1 MIQISILRSRNVSR
15 GITIS
20 SIITI
25 VSYIII
31 SIIWR
36 AEFVGFYLYNETEF
50 ALGTIVGAIIALNNR
65 EENQSILSTGAIVGA
80 VGGVLSSAMI
90 GLYQMI
96 IFAIPYGLDI
106 FIFVFYFLTR
116 IISGVVIGLIGGALI
131 GTYYM
136 YKELKGE
143 STEDETVDDFLDG
156 LKKK

>member
-1 MIQISILRSRNVSR
+1 
-15 GITIS
+15 
-20 SIITI
+20 
-25 VSYIII
+25 
-31 SIIWR
+31 
-36 AEFVGFYLYNETEF
+36 
-50 ALGTIVGAIIALNNR
+50 
-65 EENQSILSTGAIVGA
+65 
-80 VGGVLSSAMI
+80 MI